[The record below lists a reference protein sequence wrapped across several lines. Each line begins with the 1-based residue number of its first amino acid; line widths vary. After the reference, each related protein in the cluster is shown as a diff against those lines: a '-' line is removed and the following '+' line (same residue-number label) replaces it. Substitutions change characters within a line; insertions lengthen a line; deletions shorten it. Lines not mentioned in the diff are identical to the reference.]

1 MTMIMTVAET
11 WTGISTALAGLMLA
25 WTMLKQYFPPHLRS
39 QIETYVQRLVGY
51 LDPYIQ
57 ITFPELSGEKLKR
70 SEAYTAIQNYL
81 KGNTS
86 ATAKRLK
93 ADSIKDSQSLVLTMD
108 ENEEITDVFEGV
120 KVWWSSKHIP
130 KKNPSFS
137 FYPQS
142 DEQRFF
148 KLTVHRNH
156 RSLITDHYIKHILNE
171 GKVIAAR
178 NRQRKLYTN
187 EPSSS
192 WRGYRSKKWSHVT
205 FEHPATFD
213 TLAMDPAKKKEIVDD
228 LEKFTKGKEY
238 YARIGKPWKRGYL
251 LYGPPGTGK
260 TTMIAAMANFLN
272 YDLYDLELTTVKDNS
287 ELRKLLIETSGK
299 SIIVIEDIDCS
310 LDLTGKRKEKKKEKD
325 DDENDDPAEK
335 LTKDEE
341 DKPSKVTLSGLL
353 NFIDGI
359 WSACGGE
366 KIIIFTT
373 NHVDKLDPALI
384 RSGRMDKRIEMSYCC
399 FEAFKLLARNYLGLE
414 DAHELFP
421 RVRDLLK
428 VAEMTPADVAE
439 NLMPKSTEDDVD
451 KCIKNLV
458 AALENKVKQDEEA
471 REKAKAGSSPEG
483 DESKEDDPEKSENA
497 IANVV
502 QEKAA

>member
-1 MTMIMTVAET
+1 M
-11 WTGISTALAGLMLA
+11 
-25 WTMLKQYFPPHLRS
+25 
-39 QIETYVQRLVGY
+39 
-51 LDPYIQ
+51 
-57 ITFPELSGEKLKR
+57 
-70 SEAYTAIQNYL
+70 
-81 KGNTS
+81 
-86 ATAKRLK
+86 
-93 ADSIKDSQSLVLTMD
+93 
-108 ENEEITDVFEGV
+108 
-120 KVWWSSKHIP
+120 
-130 KKNPSFS
+130 
-137 FYPQS
+137 
-142 DEQRFF
+142 
-148 KLTVHRNH
+148 
-156 RSLITDHYIKHILNE
+156 
-171 GKVIAAR
+171 
-178 NRQRKLYTN
+178 
-187 EPSSS
+187 
-192 WRGYRSKKWSHVT
+192 

-272 YDLYDLELTTVKDNS
+272 YDLYDLELTT
-287 ELRKLLIETSGK
+287 
-299 SIIVIEDIDCS
+299 
-310 LDLTGKRKEKKKEKD
+310 EKKQEKD
-325 DDENDDPAEK
+325 DDEKDDPAKK
-335 LTKDEE
+335 LTEDEE

-359 WSACGGE
+359 WSACGRE
-366 KIIIFTT
+366 RIIVFTT
-373 NHVDKLDPALI
+373 NHVNKLDPALI

-399 FEAFKLLARNYLGLE
+399 FEAFKLLARNYLGLY

-439 NLMPKSTEDDVD
+439 NLLPKSTEDDVD

-458 AALENKVKQDEEA
+458 AALENKVKKDEEA
-471 REKAKAGSSPEG
+471 REKAKAVSSPEG